1 MEMIMGGIK
10 DLQRAAALSL
20 SLSLLSVSGSLSASS
35 ALTHNE
41 MIANLI
47 ITMKN

>member
-1 MEMIMGGIK
+1 MEMILGGIK
-10 DLQRAAALSL
+10 DLQRAAAL

-41 MIANLI
+41 MIANLS